1 MNLDAVSRIV
11 VVGLFGV
18 VLAGCGGSGPALDEA
33 DQALVDARAAVA
45 SGDQEKAK
53 ELLDVSISLKPDTWS
68 YYERARLLAETG
80 DDDAA
85 RDDISSGLE
94 LDPEHAE
101 LLWLQKQIKKPKRSR
116 FKGSSGAPPSASK

>member
-1 MNLDAVSRIV
+1 MNLAVSRIAI
-11 VVGLFGV
+11 VGLFSV
-18 VLAGCGGSGPALDEA
+18 MLTGCGGAGPVLDEA
-33 DQALVDARAAVA
+33 DQALVDARTAVA
-45 SGDQEKAK
+45 SGDQAKAI

-85 RDDISSGLE
+85 RKDIDSGLE

-101 LLWLQKQIKKPKRSR
+101 LLWLKKQIKKPKRSR
-116 FKGSSGAPPSASK
+116 FKGAPPSASK